1 MKVRMSDDVRAYLRD
16 EAKYL
21 RQRSPAAARALTA
34 AMRKA
39 RQNLANFSELG
50 FAKEGL
56 PVPGMRRLIVGNY
69 LLDYEISGDAVL
81 VLAIR
86 HGRQKPPD
94 ITLDDDFDFERSD

>member
-1 MKVRMSDDVRAYLRD
+1 MKVRMSDDSRAYLRD

-21 RQRSPAAARALTA
+21 RKRSPAAARALSA

-39 RQNLANFSELG
+39 RENLANFGELG

-56 PVPGMRRLIVGNY
+56 PIPGMRRLIVGNY
-69 LLDYEISGDAVL
+69 LLDYEISGDVIL
-81 VLAIR
+81 VVAIR

-94 ITLDDDFDFERSD
+94 MAVEDDFDF